1 MSDNRLLDAL
11 SCRGVLV
18 NVSICYWRARERAQP
33 RRPGTLCGPGKRP
46 ADQPG
51 TQEAAPQGLPAK
63 PGPDREPGASTAG
76 DLKRGDS
83 PRRHG
88 GHEAGGPELV
98 EGEEGER
105 EKEELAKKCTNPTK

>member
-1 MSDNRLLDAL
+1 MNDNRFLDAL

-51 TQEAAPQGLPAK
+51 TQEAAPQGLPAQ

-76 DLKRGDS
+76 GLKRGRTHHEGTEDTKPEDLS
-83 PRRHG
+83 LSKGKKRKERR
-88 GHEAGGPELV
+88 
-98 EGEEGER
+98 
-105 EKEELAKKCTNPTK
+105 KS